1 MSRAFHDVTR
11 GLNLDESVQ
20 VIGTAGP
27 PSGGDADA
35 VVVGSLAL
43 DFTNGHLY
51 QKNEAGSGLEKWQF
65 IGADKSWREPALVRE
80 NVVTVLPT
88 ATPSTNDTQD
98 GETIT
103 DGDRVLFSALTVLPN
118 VYIYDFTTGT
128 YSEDTNEATVGDTV
142 FIEAGTDAGK
152 SFTFNGTAW
161 VQTDQASVDE
171 FGFIHDF
178 IGKSGFGAETPTYS
192 STNVVTQ
199 SNDLEGAIGELD
211 AAMAAQLVGTTLSS
225 VSGTNT
231 LDSVLVD
238 NVAAVKWLVVCRQ
251 GTSMKSV
258 EIWASHDGTTGADA
272 VDTDDTEYASIKKN
286 APITGFDVTVD
297 LSGVAA
303 AQVMRLQVTST
314 ASADW
319 QATRVPVNF

>member
-1 MSRAFHDVTR
+1 MARAFHDVTR

-20 VIGTAGP
+20 IIGTNGP
-27 PSGGDADA
+27 PAGGDADA
-35 VVVGSLAL
+35 VVVGSLAI
-43 DFTNGHLY
+43 DFANGHLY

-65 IGADKSWREPALVRE
+65 IGADKSFREPALVRE
-80 NVVTVLPT
+80 NIVTTLPT
-88 ATPSTNDTQD
+88 ATPATNDTQD

-128 YSEDTNEATVGDTV
+128 YSEDTNEATTGDTV
-142 FIEAGTDAGK
+142 FIQTGTDAGK

-161 VQTDQASVDE
+161 VQTDQASIDE
-171 FGFIHDF
+171 LGFIHDF
-178 IGKSGFGAETPTYS
+178 IGKTGFGAETPTYS

-199 SNDLEGAIGELD
+199 STDLESAIGELD
-211 AAMAAQLVGTTLSS
+211 AAAANSNVGTTLGA

-238 NVAAVKWLVVCRQ
+238 VVAAVKWLVVCRQ
-251 GTSMKSV
+251 GTAMKAL

-272 VDTDDTEYASIKKN
+272 VDTDDTEYARIKKN
-286 APITGFDVTVD
+286 AAIAGFSVAVD
-297 LSGVAA
+297 LSGAGA

-314 ASADW
+314 AAADW